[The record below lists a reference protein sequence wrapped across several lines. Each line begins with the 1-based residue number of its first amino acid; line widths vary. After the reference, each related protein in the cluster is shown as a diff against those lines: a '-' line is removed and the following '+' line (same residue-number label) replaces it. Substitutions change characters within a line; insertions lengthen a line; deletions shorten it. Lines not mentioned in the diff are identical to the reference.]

1 MLPSPPF
8 FTAAFISFIL
18 VLALAIVTWIMFTVV
33 DFCITEIT
41 SPSRVALAHKR
52 CLSRKLGHS
61 EIAFGKG
68 IERALHWL
76 VW

>member
-18 VLALAIVTWIMFTVV
+18 VLALAILTWIRFTVV
-33 DFCITEIT
+33 DFGITEVT
-41 SPSRVALAHKR
+41 SPSRVAFAHKG
-52 CLSRKLGHS
+52 CLSWKLGHS
-61 EIAFGKG
+61 EIAFGKR